1 MRPDLTLP
9 ELEDLLVKL
18 TTFRKTGGLEL
29 YDRVTVFGAIGLVSQ
44 KIEEIR
50 KEQREYIPMTPP
62 DDYDGPWA
70 V

>member
-50 KEQREYIPMTPP
+50 KEQSSVIGMPP
-62 DDYDGPWA
+62 DGYEGPWA
-70 V
+70 G